1 MDAALWVALAVGAV
15 AFTGASVVES
25 RRSSGRRIPLWRG
38 SPAALGWPLVLR
50 AFGAGLTVFAAVML
64 ARTHGMWVILLI
76 PVVMGPA
83 LVVVFTHNRR
93 TARPTD

>member
-1 MDAALWVALAVGAV
+1 MDAALWVVLAVGAV

-25 RRSSGRRIPLWRG
+25 RRSIGRRIPFWRG

-50 AFGAGLTVFAAVML
+50 AFGAGLTVFAAIAL
-64 ARTHGMWVILLI
+64 ARTQGMWVILLI
-76 PVVMGPA
+76 PVAMSPA
-83 LVVVFTHNRR
+83 LMVTFAHNRR